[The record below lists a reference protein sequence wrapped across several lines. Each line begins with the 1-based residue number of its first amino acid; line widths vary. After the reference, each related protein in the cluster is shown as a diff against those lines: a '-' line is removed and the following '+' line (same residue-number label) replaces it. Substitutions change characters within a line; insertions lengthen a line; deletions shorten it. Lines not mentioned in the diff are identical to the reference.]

1 MPGFGIEPHQSVVH
15 QDSGL
20 GKNQFAS
27 ENAEQCL
34 GQADHAA
41 LGIDDAEVG
50 GTTHVPSTC
59 LLYTSP
65 SPRD

>member
-1 MPGFGIEPHQSVVH
+1 MPGFGIEPHKSIVH

-41 LGIDDAEVG
+41 LRIDDAEVG
-50 GTTHVPSTC
+50 GATHVSSTRNVPHR
-59 LLYTSP
+59 L
-65 SPRD
+65 